1 MGRAGRERA
10 QALFGPDA
18 HAAQVERV
26 YRRIVERRERGR

>member
-26 YRRIVERRERGR
+26 YRRIVERCERGR